1 MSESVLQSQSS
12 ISSSLIKTQ
21 DLRKNA
27 TLINLNEICGTALE
41 QETKTKFKSQGI
53 KLVAMERGAEEILTL
68 LAETTEKLRPI
79 VPNLNDFEQSRKMFY
94 FTPAVANGKLV

>member
-1 MSESVLQSQSS
+1 MPESALHSQSS
-12 ISSSLIKTQ
+12 ISSSLFKTQ
-21 DLRKNA
+21 ALRKNA
-27 TLINLNEICGTALE
+27 TLINLNEICGTSLE

-53 KLVAMERGAEEILTL
+53 KLVAMKSSAEESLTL
-68 LAETTEKLRPI
+68 PAETTENLRPI